1 MPKWTKEQMKA
12 INSDGTNIIVSAGAG
27 SGKTAVLTE
36 RVIRKLED
44 GIGIDKL
51 LILTFTKAAASEMK
65 RRIRNEIKKRIELSD
80 DLKKIDSSY
89 ITTFDS
95 FSLSLVRKYHYLLNV
110 KRDINIIDNNLL
122 KIKTNEYLDEVMEEE
137 YQNNSDDFSKLING
151 FCIKDDKDIKKTIL
165 SINDKLN
172 MKYDKRKFL
181 ENYIDNFYSNEN
193 INKNKEKYLYL
204 LKEIIKDIDNNLT
217 NLSNE
222 VDLDFFNEISK
233 LLSSLINSN
242 TYEEIKES
250 TIISL
255 PRLPRESSENAKIF
269 KEKVKKDIDNIKL
282 LTRYQDTDELIK
294 SIKLTREYVK
304 SIIRIILKL
313 DDKINNYK
321 FTNDL
326 YDFVDISKMAIK
338 LVKENR
344 DIKEEVKS
352 SFNEIMVD
360 EYQDTSD
367 LQEEFINLIS
377 NNNVYMVGDIKQSIY
392 RFRNAN
398 PDIFRNKYNLYS
410 KESGGIRIDLLNNF
424 RSRGEVVDG
433 INLIF
438 SYVMS
443 EFIGGADY
451 KNYHQMLFGN
461 TSYLKEGKV
470 NQNNNLELYSYSYDN
485 NMPYTKDEIEAFI
498 IADDINE
505 KIANHFQ
512 VFDKE
517 EKKLRDTRF
526 SDFTILIDRS
536 TSFDLYKKIFL
547 YKKIPLSIYQD
558 EKLSNSELFSCIK
571 SIFKLINLVYDR
583 KFDKELEYAYLSIGR
598 SFLFNFTDQEL
609 FDTITT
615 NNYQETTILKKINN
629 IINNIDS
636 KSISMIL
643 DDIINE
649 FNIYE
654 KLRGIPNI
662 NSNYVKIE
670 YLYTLAYNLNN
681 MGYSFLDF
689 NKYLDDLL
697 ENDNDIKFSINKED
711 SVGAKI
717 MTIHASK
724 GLEYPICYF
733 PGLSKKINDDEIKGR
748 ILYNNLLGIVI
759 PYNHDGIDYTFYREL
774 LKNDYYKDEI
784 SEKIRLLYVALTRAR
799 EKMIFILP
807 DTINENEEYQDEIL
821 NDNDKL
827 NYRSFLDILTSIK
840 SKLLPYIKTIDLK
853 KINLTKNYNLIN
865 SDNLFNNLKKIND
878 KIEIKNIAK
887 KEVIKKS
894 ESHFS
899 KNSLKVFSKAEKEKM
914 EFGTKM
920 HYYLEML
927 DLKNPSLSEI
937 DSIYKEKVEAFLNC
951 DLIKNID
958 KARVYQEYEFID
970 NSLDEEK
977 HGIIDLMLE
986 YDDHIDIIDY
996 KLKNINDEAYFKQL
1010 NGYRNYIKKISNKN
1024 IFVYLYSIID
1034 SVYQKVGE

>member
-1 MPKWTKEQMKA
+1 MPKWTKEQIEA
-12 INSDGTNIIVSAGAG
+12 INSEGSNIIVSAGAG

-44 GIGIDKL
+44 GISIDKL

-65 RRIRNEIKKRIELSD
+65 TRIRNEIKKRIELSD

-110 KRDINIIDNNLL
+110 KRDINIIDSNLL
-122 KIKTNEYLDEVMEEE
+122 KIKIKEYLDEVMEEE
-137 YQNNSDDFSKLING
+137 YQNNRSDFSILIND

-165 SINDKLN
+165 SINNKLN
-172 MKYDKRKFL
+172 MKYDKLEFL
-181 ENYIDNFYSNEN
+181 NNYIDIFYSEEN
-193 INKNKEKYLYL
+193 INKNKEKYLLL

-233 LLSSLINSN
+233 LLMSLINSN
-242 TYEEIKES
+242 TYEEIKENA
-250 TIISL
+250 IISL
-255 PRLPRESSENAKIF
+255 PRLPRESSENARIF
-269 KEKVKKDIDNIKL
+269 KEKIKEDINNIQL
-282 LTRYQDTDELIK
+282 LTKYQDTSELIK
-294 SIKLTREYVK
+294 SINLTKPYIE

-313 DDKINNYK
+313 DEKINNYK

-338 LVKENR
+338 LVKENM
-344 DIKEEVKS
+344 DIKEEVKL

-398 PDIFRNKYNLYS
+398 PDIFHNKYNLYS
-410 KESGGIRIDLLNNF
+410 KASFGIKIDLLNNF
-424 RSRGEVVDG
+424 RSREEVIDG

-505 KIANHFQ
+505 KVSNHFQ

-517 EKKLRDTRF
+517 EKKLRDARF

-571 SIFKLINLVYDR
+571 SIFKLINLVYD
-583 KFDKELEYAYLSIGR
+583 KKIDKEMEYAYLSVGR

-609 FDTITT
+609 FDTITN
-615 NNYQETTILKKINN
+615 NNYQETIILKKINN

-649 FNIYE
+649 FDIYE
-654 KLRGIPNI
+654 NLRRIPNI

-670 YLYTLAYNLNN
+670 YLYTLAYNFNN

-697 ENDNDIKFSINKED
+697 ENDTDIKFSMNKEETK
-711 SVGAKI
+711 GAKI

-733 PGLSKKINDDEIKGR
+733 PGLSKKINDDDIKGR
-748 ILYNNLLGIVI
+748 ILYNDLLGLVM
-759 PYNHDGIDYTFYREL
+759 PYNDSGLDYTFYREL
-774 LKNDYYKDEI
+774 LKKDYYKSEI

-807 DTINENEEYQDEIL
+807 DTIKEEYQEKTLI
-821 NDNDKL
+821 DNDKL
-827 NYRSFLDILTSIK
+827 NYHSFLDILTSIK
-840 SKLLPYIKTIDLK
+840 SKLIPYTKTIDLK
-853 KINLTKNYNLIN
+853 SLDLTKRYNLIN
-865 SDNLFNNLKKIND
+865 SDNLFNNLKKINE
-878 KIEIKNIAK
+878 KIEIKNIEK
-887 KEVIKKS
+887 KETIKKS

-899 KNSLKVFSKAEKEKM
+899 KNNIKIFTKDEKEKM

-927 DLKNPSLSEI
+927 DLKNPNLSDIENP
-937 DSIYKEKVEAFLNC
+937 YKEKIERFLNC
-951 DLIKNID
+951 DLIKNIN
-958 KARVYQEYEFID
+958 KAKIYQEYEFID
-970 NSLDEEK
+970 NSFDLEK

-986 YDDHIDIIDY
+986 YDDHVDIIDY

-1010 NGYRNYIKKISNKN
+1010 NGYRDYIKKISNKN
-1024 IFVYLYSIID
+1024 IFVYLYSIVD
-1034 SVYQKVGE
+1034 SIYQKVEE

>member
-44 GIGIDKL
+44 GVGIDKL
-51 LILTFTKAAASEMK
+51 LILTFTKAAAREMK
-65 RRIRNEIKKRIELSD
+65 TRIRNEIKKRIELSD

-110 KRDINIIDNNLL
+110 KRDINIIDSNLL
-122 KIKTNEYLDEVMEEE
+122 QIKTKEYLDEVMEEE
-137 YQNNSDDFSKLING
+137 YQNNSDDFSKLIND

-165 SINDKLN
+165 SINNKLN

-193 INKNKEKYLYL
+193 INKNKEKYLLL

-250 TIISL
+250 TNISL
-255 PRLPRESSENAKIF
+255 PRLPRGSSENAKIF
-269 KEKVKKDIDNIKL
+269 KERVKEDIDNIQS

-321 FTNDL
+321 FINDL

-338 LVKENR
+338 LVKENS
-344 DIKEEVKS
+344 DIKEEVKL
-352 SFNEIMVD
+352 SFIEIMVD

-410 KESGGIRIDLLNNF
+410 KASGGIKIDLLNNF
-424 RSRGEVVDG
+424 RSRGEVVDD

-470 NQNNNLELYSYSYDN
+470 NQNNNLEIYNYSYDN
-485 NMPYTKDEIEAFI
+485 NMPYTKDEIEGFI

-517 EKKLRDTRF
+517 EKKLRDARF

-571 SIFKLINLVYDR
+571 SIFKLINLVYD
-583 KFDKELEYAYLSIGR
+583 KKIDKEMEYAYLSVGR

-609 FDTITT
+609 FDAITN

-654 KLRGIPNI
+654 KLRRIPNI

-759 PYNHDGIDYTFYREL
+759 PYNHDGMDYTFYREL
-774 LKNDYYKDEI
+774 LKNDYYKSEI

-807 DTINENEEYQDEIL
+807 DIIKENEEYQDEIL
-821 NDNDKL
+821 NDNLKL

-865 SDNLFNNLKKIND
+865 SDNLFDSIKKTND

-899 KNSLKVFSKAEKEKM
+899 KNSLKVFPEAEKEKM
-914 EFGTKM
+914 KFGTKM

-927 DLKNPSLSEI
+927 DLKNPSLSGI
-937 DSIYKEKVEAFLNC
+937 DSVYKEKVEAFLNC

-958 KARVYQEYEFID
+958 KAKIYQEYEFID

-1024 IFVYLYSIID
+1024 INVYLYSIID
-1034 SVYQKVGE
+1034 SVYQKVEE

>member
-1 MPKWTKEQMKA
+1 MPKWTKEQIEA
-12 INSDGTNIIVSAGAG
+12 INSEGTNIIVSAGAG

-44 GIGIDKL
+44 GVSVDKL
-51 LILTFTKAAASEMK
+51 LILTFTKAAAEEMK

-110 KRDINIIDNNLL
+110 KRDINIIDSNLL
-122 KIKTNEYLDEVMEEE
+122 QIKIKEYLDEVMEEE
-137 YQNNSDDFSKLING
+137 YQNNRSDFSKLIND
-151 FCIKDDKDIKKTIL
+151 FCIKDDQDIKKTIL

-172 MKYDKRKFL
+172 MKYDKLEFL
-181 ENYIDNFYSNEN
+181 NNYIDIFYNEES
-193 INKNKEKYLYL
+193 INKNKEKYLLL
-204 LKEIIKDIDNNLT
+204 LKGIIKDIDNNLT
-217 NLSNE
+217 NLSDE

-242 TYEEIKES
+242 TYEEIKENA
-250 TIISL
+250 IISL
-255 PRLPRESSENAKIF
+255 PRLPSGSSESAKIF
-269 KEKVKKDIDNIKL
+269 KEKIKEDIDNIKS
-282 LTRYQDTDELIK
+282 LTKYQDTSELIK
-294 SIKLTREYVK
+294 SINLTKPYIK

-313 DDKINNYK
+313 DEKINHYK

-326 YDFVDISKMAIK
+326 YDFIDISKMAIK
-338 LVKENR
+338 LVKENKN
-344 DIKEEVKS
+344 IKEEVKL

-398 PDIFRNKYNLYS
+398 PDIFHNKYNLYS
-410 KESGGIRIDLLNNF
+410 KASGGVKIDLLNNF
-424 RSRGEVVDG
+424 RSRREVIDG

-438 SYVMS
+438 NYVMS

-470 NQNNNLELYSYSYDN
+470 NQNNNLEIYNYSYDN

-498 IADDINE
+498 IANDINE
-505 KIANHFQ
+505 KVSNHFQ

-517 EKKLRDTRF
+517 EKKLRNVRF

-571 SIFKLINLVYDR
+571 SIFKLINLVYDK
-583 KFDKELEYAYLSIGR
+583 KFDKEMEYAYLSVGR

-609 FDTITT
+609 FDVITN
-615 NNYQETTILKKINN
+615 NNYQETIILKKINN

-643 DDIINE
+643 DDVINE
-649 FNIYE
+649 FDIYE
-654 KLRGIPNI
+654 NLRKIPNI

-670 YLYTLAYNLNN
+670 YLYTLAYNFNN

-697 ENDNDIKFSINKED
+697 ENDTDIKFSINKEETK
-711 SVGAKI
+711 GAKI

-724 GLEYPICYF
+724 GLEYSICYF
-733 PGLSKKINDDEIKGR
+733 PGLSKKINDDDIKGR
-748 ILYNNLLGIVI
+748 ILYNNPLGLVI
-759 PYNHDGIDYTFYREL
+759 PYNDNGLDYTFYREL
-774 LKNDYYKDEI
+774 LKKDYYKDEI

-807 DTINENEEYQDEIL
+807 DTIKENHEYQDEKV
-821 NDNDKL
+821 NDNEKL

-840 SKLLPYIKTIDLK
+840 SKLIPYIKNIDLK
-853 KINLTKNYNLIN
+853 TLNLTKKYNLIN
-865 SDNLFNNLKKIND
+865 GNNLFDSLKKTNE
-878 KIEIKNIAK
+878 KIEIKNIEK
-887 KEVIKKS
+887 KEAVAKS

-899 KNSLKVFSKAEKEKM
+899 KNDLKIFTKDEKEIM

-920 HYYLEML
+920 HYYLETL
-927 DLKNPSLSEI
+927 DLKNPILSEI
-937 DSIYKEKVEAFLNC
+937 CSPYKEKIESFLNC
-951 DLIKNID
+951 DLIKNIN
-958 KARVYQEYEFID
+958 KAKIYQEYEFID
-970 NSLDEEK
+970 NSSNIEK

-996 KLKNINDEAYFKQL
+996 KLKNINDEAYLKQL
-1010 NGYRNYIKKISNKN
+1010 NGYKEYIEKISNKDIN
-1024 IFVYLYSIID
+1024 VYLYSILNSI
-1034 SVYQKVGE
+1034 YQKVEE